1 MPRGPRLIALSGQ
14 RIDTYFAN
22 MTAFS
27 LFHQPTFM
35 EKLQTIGPSLYLN
48 ALLASMFSFSARF
61 EIPASAAINGQSA
74 DEQPSD
80 MPSPEEFHQLA
91 LRFEEE
97 ALTFCRDEVPPLC
110 FLQSITLTTFYEMT
124 KSVRGR
130 AWRWL
135 GTCVRVSYE
144 LDLHLIDADAAD
156 GYTPTKAEELD
167 FWVLDEERRRIWWA
181 VWEIDNYASNLRRLP
196 AGINN
201 VHNKTWLPVDDVHW
215 FKKEFRTSSYLGL
228 RPAERWK
235 ILQASSNGAAS
246 AWFIVVNSLLR
257 DAQEIASLRGPMGGF
272 SSHSAP
278 YARQA
283 QSSSAKRNVNANA
296 NDELTML
303 AHSLQCTLLALPA
316 PLQYHNEY
324 LNFASFDPAEAPR
337 ARRLHCAKYSIYVLA
352 EVTRFIISHYHAF
365 GGEEC
370 HTLLGSGSRPGK
382 GHGWNPAVG
391 LMCSSKIPD
400 SEALAQYVEA
410 ADNITM
416 LLNRCS
422 TDHVRYVNPFLAHS
436 IWLAA
441 AAQLL
446 QKKFGANS
454 HNRDGV
460 NARLDI
466 LRLTYTQFITF
477 WDIHDVLLQTLD
489 TLEKHT
495 NGLAAE
501 THPGHEHENARAR
514 GLGSDSNNFM
524 SAGRH
529 SYSGAGTEPNLTG
542 SGQNPALHSLKK
554 YNDRRT
560 FHTPYNSMPSAASFP
575 SSSTTAMSSGMDKNL
590 PYASVL
596 EDCSTINGEPPSD
609 QGLNSMELCLDLDLA
624 DECLLPLSL
633 VNMLPGSYAQGRGP
647 MG

>member
-1 MPRGPRLIALSGQ
+1 MARHLRT
-14 RIDTYFAN
+14 RILRAR
-22 MTAFS
+22 
-27 LFHQPTFM
+27 
-35 EKLQTIGPSLYLN
+35 
-48 ALLASMFSFSARF
+48 SAPHR
-61 EIPASAAINGQSA
+61 
-74 DEQPSD
+74 
-80 MPSPEEFHQLA
+80 
-91 LRFEEE
+91 R
-97 ALTFCRDEVPPLC
+97 R
-110 FLQSITLTTFYEMT
+110 
-124 KSVRGR
+124 
-130 AWRWL
+130 
-135 GTCVRVSYE
+135 
-144 LDLHLIDADAAD
+144 
-156 GYTPTKAEELD
+156 
-167 FWVLDEERRRIWWA
+167 RRRIWWA

-196 AGINN
+196 TGINN

-257 DAQEIASLRGPMGGF
+257 DAQEITSLGAPMGGF

-303 AHSLQCTLLALPA
+303 AHSLQCTLLALPG

-365 GGEEC
+365 GGEAY
-370 HTLLGSGSRPGK
+370 HTLLGSGSRLGRN
-382 GHGWNPAVG
+382 HGRNPAVG
-391 LMCSSKIPD
+391 LMFTSKVPD
-400 SEALAQYVEA
+400 PEALAQYVEA
-410 ADNITM
+410 AGNITM

-422 TDHVRYVNPFLAHS
+422 IDHVRYVNPFLAHS

-454 HNRDGV
+454 RNPDEV
-460 NARLDI
+460 NAGLDI

-489 TLEKHT
+489 TLGKHT
-495 NGLAAE
+495 SGLTAE
-501 THPGHEHENARAR
+501 MHQGHEHEDARAR
-514 GLGSDSNNFM
+514 GLGPDSNNFM
-524 SAGRH
+524 SARH
-529 SYSGAGTEPNLTG
+529 RSYGDTDTEPNLTG
-542 SGQNPALHSLKK
+542 SGQNPALRSLEK
-554 YNDRRT
+554 YNDRRAL
-560 FHTPYNSMPSAASFP
+560 HRPYNNMPSAGSFP
-575 SSSTTAMSSGMDKNL
+575 SNITAAMASGMGRNL
-590 PYASVL
+590 PYASVFG
-596 EDCSTINGEPPSD
+596 DCNTINGERSSE
-609 QGLNSMELCLDLDLA
+609 QELNDMELSLGLA